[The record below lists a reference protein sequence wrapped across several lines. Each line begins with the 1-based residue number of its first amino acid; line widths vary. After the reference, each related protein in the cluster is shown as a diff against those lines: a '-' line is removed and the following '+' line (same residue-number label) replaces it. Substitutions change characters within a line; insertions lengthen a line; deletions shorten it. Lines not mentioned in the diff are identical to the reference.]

1 MCPRTGRNSLVTRCL
16 DRIDRSASYSSGD
29 ELATGTRIRLDHPVP
44 ATGPGV
50 WSQRNWSE
58 RLEQA
63 IDRGIE
69 HLLSLQVNHQ
79 YWLGELEA
87 DSTLESDYIYY
98 LHVLGKAD
106 AIRVAKLANYVRG
119 KQLPDGGWSIY
130 PGGPSELNATCKAYF
145 ALKLAGDSPDSG
157 HLRRARETALRL
169 GGLERT
175 NSYVRFYLALA
186 GALGW
191 EMVPAILPEL
201 MLLPNW
207 FYINIYEM
215 SSWTRGIVIPMAILS
230 ALRPDWRLP
239 EHAHV
244 EELFLDPKNKQ
255 AAFDWSDQILSWRN
269 FFLALDRGL
278 KLYEKLPWKP
288 LRQRALREA
297 KSWLLEH
304 LERTEGLAAIYPAMM
319 NSIFALIALGHGP
332 DDPLTSR
339 EIKEFSRFE
348 IEEGDTIRMQPCVS
362 PVWDTCIAMVAIE
375 EAGLPADHPAL
386 VQAADWILSKQVLGP
401 GDWQV
406 KNKDAAPGGWV
417 FEFRNDF
424 YPDVDDTAFVLMA
437 LQRVKFPEPARMEG
451 AIRRGVQWLL
461 SMQNLDGG
469 WGAFDRDNNKAFL
482 CNIPFADHNA
492 MIDPSTADVTAR
504 VLECLGRF
512 GWTGEHPAV
521 QRALKFLLQD
531 QCEDGSWFGR
541 WGVNYVY
548 GTSGV
553 LRSLETVSL
562 TAKDYC
568 QRAVRW
574 LRSVQQPDGSFGE
587 SLHSYNDPSTKGQGN
602 STASQT
608 AWGLI
613 GLLAGAD
620 TSDPAVHNAV
630 SYLVNQQNA
639 DGSWS
644 EDEFTGTGF
653 PAVFYLKY
661 HLYRNSFPLYALAR
675 FRNQS
680 QGIEQYSALQ
690 LEPADFRLRSGF

>member
-1 MCPRTGRNSLVTRCL
+1 MATSTRGLETPVT
-16 DRIDRSASYSSGD
+16 SGAPVTSTT
-29 ELATGTRIRLDHPVP
+29 EERL
-44 ATGPGV
+44 
-50 WSQRNWSE
+50 E

-63 IDRGIE
+63 IERGAN
-69 HLLSLQVNHQ
+69 HLLSLQMSAGCWV
-79 YWLGELEA
+79 GELEA
-87 DSTLESDYIYY
+87 DTTLESDYIYY

-106 AIRVAKLANYVRG
+106 PERIAKLANYVRQR
-119 KQLPDGGWSIY
+119 QLADGGWSIY

-145 ALKLAGDSPDSG
+145 ALKLAGDPQDSP
-157 HLRRARETALRL
+157 HMTQARATVHRL
-169 GGLERT
+169 GGLEHA
-175 NSYVRFYLALA
+175 NSYVRFYLALV
-186 GALGW
+186 GAVGW
-191 EMVPAILPEL
+191 DLVPAILPEL

-230 ALRPDWRLP
+230 AVRPDWRLP

-244 EELFLDPKNKQ
+244 DELFCDISNKK
-255 AAFDWSDQILSWRN
+255 AAFDWSDQLLSWRN
-269 FFLALDRGL
+269 FFLALDRAL

-297 KSWLLEH
+297 KSWLLQH
-304 LERTEGLAAIYPAMM
+304 IERTEGLAAIYPAMM

-332 DDPLTSR
+332 NDPLAAR
-339 EIKEFSRFE
+339 EIREFSRFE
-348 IEEGDTIRMQPCVS
+348 IEDGDTIRMQPCVS
-362 PVWDTCIAMVAIE
+362 PVWDSCIAMVALE
-375 EAGLPADHPAL
+375 EAGLPPDHPA
-386 VQAADWILSKQVLGP
+386 VVKSADWILSKQVLGP

-406 KNKDAAPGGWV
+406 KNRDAEPGGWV

-437 LQRVKFPEPARMEG
+437 LQRVKFPDPKRMES
-451 AIRRGVQWLL
+451 AVRRGIQWLL
-461 SMQNLDGG
+461 SMQNRDGG

-504 VLECLGRF
+504 VLECLGRY
-512 GWTGEHPAV
+512 GWPADHPAV
-521 QRALKFLLQD
+521 QRGLKFLLQD

-553 LRSLETVSL
+553 LRALETVSL
-562 TAKDYC
+562 TAKEYC

-574 LRSVQQPDGSFGE
+574 LRTVQKADGSFGE
-587 SLHSYNDPSTKGQGN
+587 SLRSYHEPGTKGQGN

-613 GLLAGAD
+613 GLLAGSD
-620 TSDPAVHNAV
+620 TSDPAIQRAAA
-630 SYLVNQQNA
+630 YLVEQQNE

-653 PAVFYLKY
+653 PCVFYLKY

-675 FRNQS
+675 FRNQA
-680 QGIEQYSALQ
+680 QEARQYCAVTFQ
-690 LEPADFRLRSGF
+690 PGEFRLRSGF

>member
-1 MCPRTGRNSLVTRCL
+1 M
-16 DRIDRSASYSSGD
+16 
-29 ELATGTRIRLDHPVP
+29 
-44 ATGPGV
+44 
-50 WSQRNWSE
+50 
-58 RLEQA
+58 
-63 IDRGIE
+63 
-69 HLLSLQVNHQ
+69 
-79 YWLGELEA
+79 
-87 DSTLESDYIYY
+87 
-98 LHVLGKAD
+98 LGKAEPER
-106 AIRVAKLANYVRG
+106 IAKLANYVRR
-119 KQLPDGGWSIY
+119 KQLADGGWRIY
-130 PGGPSELNATCKAYF
+130 PDGPSELNATCKAYF
-145 ALKLAGDSPDSG
+145 ALKLAGDSPNSA
-157 HLRRARETALRL
+157 HMAKARATAHRL
-169 GGLERT
+169 GGLEHT
-175 NSYVRFYLALA
+175 NSYVRFYLALV

-191 EMVPAILPEL
+191 ELVPAILPEL

-207 FYINIYEM
+207 FYLNIYEM
-215 SSWTRGIVIPMAILS
+215 SSWTRGIVIPMSILS
-230 ALRPDWRLP
+230 SLRPDFRLP
-239 EHAHV
+239 EHARV
-244 EELFLDPKNKQ
+244 DELFSDPSHKA
-255 AAFDWSDQILSWRN
+255 AAFDWSKQLISWQN
-269 FFLALDRGL
+269 LFLAVDRAL

-297 KSWLLEH
+297 KPWMLEH
-304 LERTEGLAAIYPAMM
+304 MERTDGLAAIYPSMM
-319 NSIFALIALGHGP
+319 NSIFALMAMGHGL

-339 EIKEFSRFE
+339 EIREFSRFE
-348 IEEGDTIRMQPCVS
+348 IEEDDTIRLQPCVS
-362 PVWDTCIAMVAIE
+362 PVWDTCIAMVALE

-386 VQAADWILSKQVLGP
+386 VKAADWILSKQVLGP

-406 KNKDAAPGGWV
+406 KNKDAEPGGWV

-437 LQRVKFPEPARMEG
+437 LQRVKFPDPKRME
-451 AIRRGVQWLL
+451 AAVRRGIQWLL
-461 SMQNLDGG
+461 SMQNRDGG
-469 WGAFDRDNNKAFL
+469 WAAFDRDNNKDFL

-512 GWTGEHPAV
+512 GWSSNHPAIE
-521 QRALKFLLQD
+521 RALQFLLKD

-562 TAKDYC
+562 TAKEYC
-568 QRAVRW
+568 QRAVNW
-574 LRSVQQPDGSFGE
+574 LRSVQKADGSFGE
-587 SLHSYNDPSTKGQGN
+587 SLRSYHEPHTKGEGN

-613 GLLAGAD
+613 GLLAGAE
-620 TSDPAVHNAV
+620 TTDPAIQHAV
-630 SYLVNQQNA
+630 SYLVDEQNA

-653 PAVFYLKY
+653 PCVFYLKY

-680 QGIEQYSALQ
+680 QDITQFCAMTFK
-690 LEPADFRLRSGF
+690 PAEFRLRSGF